1 MSRLPDPTA
10 ALSPEA
16 QAIYDQLVGR
26 RGRIDGMY
34 RSLLNH
40 PELTRQVSELG
51 TFLRFGA
58 GVLPDALR
66 ELAILWLARRL
77 GAAYEWVKHVGPA
90 RQAGVPEAVIEALRT
105 RREPNLDATQTAAL
119 TVARCVL
126 KRHSIPA
133 AVQDALAAEIGL
145 PGVIEL
151 VVLVGFYQMIAGVIF
166 AFDVPLPEG
175 TCRAFWARGRMIF
188 SPVSLFCLC

>member
-1 MSRLPDPTA
+1 MARLPDPTA

-40 PELTRQVSELG
+40 PELTRQVSDLG

-58 GVLPDALR
+58 GVLPEALR
-66 ELAILWLARRL
+66 ELTILWLARRL

-90 RQAGVPEAVIEALRT
+90 RQAGVPDAVIEALRT
-105 RREPNLDATQTAAL
+105 RQEPNLDATQTAAL

-126 KRHSIPA
+126 ERHSIPA
-133 AVQDALAAEIGL
+133 AVQDGLAAEIGL

-175 TCRAFWARGRMIF
+175 TAAPFGPEGA
-188 SPVSLFCLC
+188 

>member
-1 MSRLPDPTA
+1 MARLPDPTA
-10 ALSPEA
+10 ALTPEA
-16 QAIYDQLVGR
+16 QELYDQLAAR

-40 PELTRQVSELG
+40 PQLTRKVSDLG

-66 ELAILWLARRL
+66 ELTILWVARRL

-90 RQAGVPEAVIEALRT
+90 RQAGVPEAVIEALRLGKKI
-105 RREPNLDATQTAAL
+105 PNLDPVQSEA
-119 TVARCVL
+119 
-126 KRHSIPA
+126 IA
-133 AVQDALAAEIGL
+133 AVQCVLERRSIPSEVQDGLVAKIGL

-175 TCRAFWARGRMIF
+175 AAAPFGPEGA
-188 SPVSLFCLC
+188 

>member
-1 MSRLPDPTA
+1 MAQLPDPTA

-16 QAIYDQLVGR
+16 QELYDQLVSR

-40 PELTRQVSELG
+40 PRLTRYVSDLG
-51 TFLRFGA
+51 TYLRFGA
-58 GVLPDALR
+58 GGLPDALR
-66 ELAILWLARRL
+66 ELTILWLARQL

-90 RQAGVPEAVIEALRT
+90 RQSGIPDAVIEALRT
-105 RREPNLDATQTAAL
+105 RKELHLDATQAAAL
-119 TVARCVL
+119 TVARSVL
-126 KRHSIPA
+126 ERRSVPA
-133 AVQDALAAEIGL
+133 EVQEGLAAKIGL
-145 PGVIEL
+145 PAVIEL

-175 TCRAFWARGRMIF
+175 AEAPFEPEGA
-188 SPVSLFCLC
+188 

>member
-1 MSRLPDPTA
+1 MARLPDPTA

-34 RSLLNH
+34 RSLLNY
-40 PELTRQVSELG
+40 PQLTRHVSDLG

-66 ELAILWLARRL
+66 ELTILWLARRL
-77 GAAYEWVKHVGPA
+77 EVAYEWIKHVGPA
-90 RQAGVPEAVIEALRT
+90 RQAGVPDAVIEALRT
-105 RREPNLDATQTAAL
+105 QQEPNLDATQAATL
-119 TVARCVL
+119 AVARCVL
-126 KRHSIPA
+126 ERHSIPA
-133 AVQDALAAEIGL
+133 ALQAGLAAELGL

-166 AFDVPLPEG
+166 AFDIPLPEG
-175 TCRAFWARGRMIF
+175 AAAPFETEGA
-188 SPVSLFCLC
+188 